1 MFKRICIAN
10 RGEIAVRII
19 RACKELGIQTVAL
32 YSSADSNALHVQ
44 LADHAVCIG
53 GPRSAESYLNV
64 SNILSAAMYYQ
75 CDAIHPGFGFLSE
88 NASFARMVES
98 CGMVFIGPSAEV
110 METMG
115 DKAKAKQ
122 AMRLAGIPVVEGN
135 EGILTDVQQARQ
147 LADTIG
153 YPVILKAAHGGG
165 GRGMRIVEHP
175 DQLEDAYS
183 IASNEALNA
192 FSNGSMYIEKYIRN
206 PKHIEFQLLADAY
219 GNVVHLFER
228 DCSVQRRN
236 QKLIEES
243 PSRFL
248 SDALRTEMGDAAVK
262 AAKSVGYRNAGTI
275 EFLVDSDGNYY
286 FMEMNT
292 RLQVEHGVSELVT
305 GIDIVKEQLKIAS
318 GMPLS
323 MKQEEIVLLG
333 HAIEVRINA
342 EDPHNNF
349 APSPGTLS
357 FLHFPAGPR
366 IRVDSAMY
374 NGASISPYYDSMIAK
389 ILAFDTKRLGAI
401 KKMRAALEECVVE
414 GVKSNIDMQYLI
426 LHHAEFLKGNYTT
439 SFMTKH
445 QEEVVV

>member
-10 RGEIAVRII
+10 RGEIAVRIL

-32 YSSADSNALHVQ
+32 YSSADANALHVQ

-88 NASFARMVES
+88 NAGFARMVES

-122 AMRLAGIPVVEGN
+122 AMRLAGVPVVEGN
-135 EGILTDVQQARQ
+135 EGILTDVIQAKQ
-147 LADTIG
+147 LADAIG
-153 YPVILKAAHGGG
+153 YPVILKAAFGGG

-206 PKHIEFQLLADAY
+206 PKHIEFQLLGDAY

-323 MKQEEIVLLG
+323 MKQEDIVLLG

-374 NGASISPYYDSMIAK
+374 NGAIISPYYDSMIAK
-389 ILAFDTKRLGAI
+389 ILAFDTTRLGAI

-439 SFMTKH
+439 SFMSKH